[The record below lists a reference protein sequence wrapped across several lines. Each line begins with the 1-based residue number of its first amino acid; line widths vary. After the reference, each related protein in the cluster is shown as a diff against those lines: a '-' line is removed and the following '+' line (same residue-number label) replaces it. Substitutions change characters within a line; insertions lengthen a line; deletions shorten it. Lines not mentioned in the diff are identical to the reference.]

1 MTARCPG
8 RPAAAS
14 SAPRVLD
21 EAGETVGTCLACG
34 RRYGLDDMIG
44 HAGRHMRAAPG
55 AGAGGGG
62 GGGGGGGAGRSYLLL
77 LTGGGPA
84 AGGAWVLA
92 QVWDRCTLDDLAEFI
107 ECEWFGRRMGVRAAI
122 AGTTGTALLDMTASV
137 SELFTKAA
145 ELKLETDTEYRIL
158 VQRVGEAPCR
168 PAAGSAAS
176 VLAESPIVPDISFK
190 ELDGR
195 GPHAAPAAPPAPA
208 HGEGAE
214 PGGPPG
220 RAPPGRS
227 VPAPA
232 RPGGWSFHAGLCA
245 APSHGGRS
253 P

>member
-1 MTARCPG
+1 MTARCPD
-8 RPAAAS
+8 RPAAAFP
-14 SAPRVLD
+14 ALRVLD
-21 EAGETVGTCLACG
+21 APGGPPGTCLACG
-34 RRYGLDDMIG
+34 RRCELVDMID
-44 HAGRHMRAAPG
+44 HAGRHMRAALG
-55 AGAGGGG
+55 D
-62 GGGGGGGAGRSYLLL
+62 GGGGAGRSALLL
-77 LTGGGPA
+77 FTGWGPA
-84 AGGAWVLA
+84 AGCAWILA
-92 QVWDRCTLDDLAEFI
+92 QVWDRCTLDDLAGFI
-107 ECEWFGRRMGVRAAI
+107 ECEWFRCRVDVRAAI
-122 AGTTGTALLDMTASV
+122 ARTGGGALPDTAASV
-137 SELFTKAA
+137 AEQFTKAA
-145 ELKLETDTEYRIL
+145 ELELETDTEYRIL
-158 VQRVGEAPCR
+158 VQCVGEAPCR

-232 RPGGWSFHAGLCA
+232 RPGGWSFHAGPRA